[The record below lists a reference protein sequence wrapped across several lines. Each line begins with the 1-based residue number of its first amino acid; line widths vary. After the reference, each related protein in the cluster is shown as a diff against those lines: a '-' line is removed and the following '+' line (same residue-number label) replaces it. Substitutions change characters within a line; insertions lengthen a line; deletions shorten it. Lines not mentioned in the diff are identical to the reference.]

1 METIAQSEVEVDAVK
16 RTATQRM
23 ARACSTR
30 PWATI
35 TVWIVAVLVSI
46 GLASALLGDVVTTDA
61 NFTNRPEA
69 LRAKELIEER
79 LRGGEFLT
87 ELYLVSS
94 PTATV
99 DDPSFRT
106 AATELQ
112 SRSVALGPDT
122 VAGVANYFDTN
133 DESLV
138 SSDRRTMLVPVTLVK
153 TSGVDVS
160 DNGPRLRE
168 IAAEVS
174 DATQLQV
181 QVFGQAS
188 LSDDFS
194 TISEE
199 DLRKGESIGIL
210 VALVV
215 LVFVFGAL
223 VAGVIPILTG
233 IGSIAL
239 ALALVSLFG
248 LLYDFSFFVTN
259 MIAMMGLALGI
270 DYSLFIISRYREER
284 AHGREKLDAIEA
296 AGATASRAVLFSG
309 LTVVVALLGMLLI
322 PTTIFRSLA
331 AGAIFVALFA
341 VLASLT
347 LLPAILGV
355 LGDRINAGRIRRKR
369 SVVSQAHPLWDRVA
383 RGVMARPVASIILGA
398 GLLVVAAIPYLGIE
412 TGFAGVTTLPESA
425 ESRQAFDK
433 LAASFPG
440 GLDAPVEI
448 VITGPSDD
456 QAVTRGI
463 EALQAALEG
472 DDAFGPS
479 RVEVNQAGD
488 LTLISAPLQGDPA
501 SDEAV
506 AAVGRV
512 RDRYVPA
519 ALPESPT
526 YEVLVGGQTAFNK
539 DFFALADRYMPI
551 VFAFVLGV
559 SFLLLMVVF
568 RSIVVPIKAI
578 IMNLLSVG
586 AAYGLIV
593 LVTQKGVGNELFGF
607 QQVDVVE
614 AWIPLFLFSVLF
626 GLSMDYHVFLLSRI
640 REHYDQ
646 SHDNT
651 ESVAHGLST
660 TGAIITGAALIMVA
674 VFGGFAAGN
683 LVAFQQM
690 GFGLAIAVLV
700 DATIVRSVLVPSTMK
715 LLGSRNWYLPRW
727 LQWLP
732 QLHLEGRVPTPSR
745 STSLPHA

>member
-1 METIAQSEVEVDAVK
+1 MASTKSS
-16 RTATQRM
+16 TQRL
-23 ARACSTR
+23 ARACSAR
-30 PWATI
+30 PWTTI
-35 TVWIVAVLVSI
+35 AIWVAAVVVSGVLS
-46 GLASALLGDVVTTDA
+46 SAQLGDVVTTDA
-61 NFTNRPEA
+61 NFTNSPEA
-69 LRAKELIEER
+69 LRARRLIEER

-87 ELYLVSS
+87 ELYIVSS

-99 DDPSFRT
+99 DDPTFR
-106 AATELQ
+106 AAAGELQ
-112 SRSVALGPDT
+112 TRSTALGPST
-122 VAGVANYFDTN
+122 VAGVANFFENN
-133 DESLV
+133 DASLV
-138 SSDRRTMLVPVTLVK
+138 ARDRRTMLVPVTLVK
-153 TSGVDVS
+153 SSGVDVS
-160 DNGPRLRE
+160 ENGPLLRE
-168 IAAEVS
+168 IAADVS
-174 DATQLQV
+174 SSSGLQV
-181 QVFGQAS
+181 EVFGAAS
-188 LSDDFS
+188 LSEDFS

-199 DLRKGESIGIL
+199 DLRKGESVGIL

-223 VAGVIPILTG
+223 VAGVIPILTAL
-233 IGSIAL
+233 GSIAL
-239 ALALVSLFG
+239 ALATVALFG
-248 LLYDFSFFVTN
+248 QLYQFSFFVTN

-284 AHGREKLDAIEA
+284 AHGRDELAAIEA

-331 AGAIFVALFA
+331 AGAIFVAVFA

-347 LLPAILGV
+347 LLPAILAL
-355 LGDRINAGRIRRKR
+355 LGDRINAGRIRRKK

-383 RGVMARPVASIILGA
+383 RLVMARPIAAIILGA
-398 GLLVVAAIPYLGIE
+398 GVLLLAAIPYLGIE
-412 TGFAGVTTLPESA
+412 TGFAGVTTLPKSA

-433 LAASFPG
+433 LIQSFPG
-440 GLDAPVEI
+440 GLDSPVEI
-448 VITGPSDD
+448 VIAGPSTDAD
-456 QAVTRGI
+456 VVRGV
-463 EALQAALEG
+463 ELLQRDLAADG
-472 DDAFGPS
+472 SFGAS
-479 RVEVNQAGD
+479 RVEVNTAGD
-488 LTLISAPLQGDPA
+488 LTLVSAPLQGDPA
-501 SDEAV
+501 SD
-506 AAVGRV
+506 AAVSAISRV

-519 ALPESPT
+519 ALPESAS

-539 DFFALADRYMPI
+539 DFFDLTDRYMPI
-551 VFAFVLGV
+551 VFAFVLSV

-568 RSIVVPIKAI
+568 RSLVVPLKAI

-593 LVTQKGVGNELFGF
+593 LVMQKGVGNEIFGF
-607 QQVDVVE
+607 QQVDVIE

-646 SHDNT
+646 SKDNT

-690 GFGLAIAVLV
+690 GFGLAVAVLI
-700 DATIVRSVLVPSTMK
+700 DATIVRSVLVPATMK
-715 LLGSRNWYLPRW
+715 LLGARNWYLPRW

-732 QLHLEGRVPTPSR
+732 QIHIEGTAPVIDVHGPRVAPR
-745 STSLPHA
+745 EQKRQNA